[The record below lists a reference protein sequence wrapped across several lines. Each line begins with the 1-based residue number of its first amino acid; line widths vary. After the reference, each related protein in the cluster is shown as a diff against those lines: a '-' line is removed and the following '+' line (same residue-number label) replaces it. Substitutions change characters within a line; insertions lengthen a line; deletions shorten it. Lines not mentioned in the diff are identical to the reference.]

1 MMPTTDSPGVAVR
14 RLFLH
19 SLMTAFA
26 TLLTAGC
33 GLTYRDA
40 PRTPSTALEKA
51 PTTGVAGQFEAAAR
65 RHPGK
70 SGFVALGG
78 NRDAFTSRVAL
89 ADFARE
95 TLDVQY
101 YIWSADTIGLT
112 LADHLIQAADRGVRV
127 RFMLDDVTFKK
138 RDSAT
143 ARIAAHPNI
152 QVRIFNP
159 HRYRNLRTGE
169 FLANFGRLNKRMHN
183 KIMVM
188 DNAVAIIGGRNI
200 ADEYFGLGESFNNRD
215 LDIAAAGP
223 VVRDISSTFD
233 EFWNSEAAVPIE
245 AMVREVPDMDDFR
258 SQLATLRG
266 NIRPERYPFSLKQ
279 DVDDLRSRIDD
290 IADQMVWAKGEVLHD
305 SFESMRGNDPDGK
318 MNLRL
323 HALVR
328 SAQHDV
334 KIEAAYF
341 ILREGG
347 IETTRQLT
355 EKGVRVRTLTNA
367 LAGNDVV
374 AAQAG
379 HTKRRPEV
387 IEAGMEVYELRPDAP
402 ALLSQVAP
410 YARDTRAAL
419 HTKSLVVDG
428 EKSFIGSFNLDP
440 RSADINSE
448 IGLLVHSR
456 AFAKQVESFLDEGVK
471 PENAYRV
478 TLDERGRTIWTTTV
492 DGETRTWTRDP
503 ETSPGRRFMNRLFML
518 LPIEDQL

>member
-1 MMPTTDSPGVAVR
+1 MNLLCNPLTTLIAV
-14 RLFLH
+14 
-19 SLMTAFA
+19 TACI
-26 TLLTAGC
+26 TLTSC
-33 GLTYRDA
+33 GNRYADV
-40 PRTPSTALEKA
+40 PRTPSKALAKA
-51 PTTGVAGQFEAAAR
+51 PNSGVAGQFEAAAR

-70 SGFVALGG
+70 SGFAALGD
-78 NRDAFTSRVAL
+78 NRKAFTSRVAL

-101 YIWSADTIGLT
+101 YIWSSDTIGLT

-127 RFMLDDVTFKK
+127 RFMLDDITFKK

-143 ARIAAHPNI
+143 AKIAAHPNI

-159 HRYRNLRTGE
+159 HRYRNLRAGE

-223 VVRDISSTFD
+223 VVRDISDTFD

-245 AMVREVPDMDDFR
+245 GFVREVPDMDDFR

-266 NIRPERYPFSLKQ
+266 NIRPERYPFPLKQ
-279 DVDDLRSRIDD
+279 DVTALRGRIDE
-290 IADQMVWAKGEVLHD
+290 IAGEMVWAEGEVLHD

-318 MNLRL
+318 MNQRL
-323 HALVR
+323 HDVVR
-328 SAQHDV
+328 SAKRDV

-341 ILREGG
+341 ILRDGG
-347 IETTRQLT
+347 VETTRQLT
-355 EKGVRVRTLTNA
+355 ERGVRVRTLTNA

-379 HTKRRPEV
+379 HTKRRPQV
-387 IEAGMEVYELRPDAP
+387 IKAGMEVYELRPDAP

-410 YARDTRAAL
+410 YAKDTRAAL

-428 EKSFIGSFNLDP
+428 EKTFIGSFNLDP

-456 AFAKQVESFLDEGVK
+456 KFASQVEAFLDEGVR

-478 TLDERGRTIWTTTV
+478 TLDEKGKTLWTTTV
-492 DGETRTWTRDP
+492 DGETKTWTKDP
-503 ETSPGRRFMNRLFML
+503 ETSAMRRFMNRLFML
-518 LPIEDQL
+518 LPIENQL